1 MKRILN
7 TILLFLVAAVVV
19 SLLAMWLRPTQTR
32 VDVATVSRE
41 PMTVTVDGE
50 GKTRVRDRYMYEA
63 ALSKAESAAHEVG
76 L

>member
-1 MKRILN
+1 
-7 TILLFLVAAVVV
+7 
-19 SLLAMWLRPTQTR
+19 
-32 VDVATVSRE
+32 
-41 PMTVTVDGE
+41 MTVTVDGE